1 MILVIYFDKFY
12 TNLQKR
18 LNENKINY
26 KMIKYDDAELEKQLL
41 NPTAVILT
49 GSKKRILRENHFPLL
64 EKLMNSNVKIIGI
77 CFGFQ
82 YLAYKSGGKLIE
94 DDVFK
99 GKRKSQF
106 EEMMYFNHHDKVIK
120 LPKQWK
126 IIEKMDDFINIAA
139 TDKWIG
145 FQFHPEYD
153 VDQFARYVLPFLQM

>member
-26 KMIKYDDAELEKQLL
+26 KMMKYDDDLDTQLF
-41 NPTAVILT
+41 NPTAIILT
-49 GSKKRILRENHFPLL
+49 GSMKRILRENHFPLL
-64 EKLMNSNVKIIGI
+64 EKLMKSNVKIIGI

-82 YLAYKSGGKLIE
+82 YLAYKSGGKVIE
-94 DDVFK
+94 DNVFK

-126 IIEKMDDFINIAA
+126 TIEKMDDFINIAA

-153 VDQFARYVLPFLQM
+153 VHQFARYVLPFLQM

>member
-26 KMIKYDDAELEKQLL
+26 KIMKYDDDLDTHLF
-41 NPTAVILT
+41 NTTTVILT
-49 GSKKRILRENHFPLL
+49 GSMKRILRENHFPLL
-64 EKLMNSNVKIIGI
+64 EKLMKSNVKIIGI

-82 YLAYKSGGKLIE
+82 YLAYTSGGTVIE
-94 DDVFK
+94 DTVFK

-106 EEMMYFNHHDKVIK
+106 GEMMYFNHHDKVIK

-153 VDQFARYVLPFLQM
+153 VNQFARYVLPFLQI

>member
-26 KMIKYDDAELEKQLL
+26 KMMKYDDDLDTQLL
-41 NPTAVILT
+41 NTTAVILT

-64 EKLMNSNVKIIGI
+64 EKLMKSNVNIIGI

-82 YLAYKSGGKLIE
+82 YLAYKSGGKVIE
-94 DDVFK
+94 DTVFK

-106 EEMMYFNHHDKVIK
+106 GEMMYFNHHDKVIK